1 MTFDDVRLIKHQ
13 ITGARRFVYWVHFRD
28 QRPRSQS
35 NGRAGKLS
43 IIRFVESAFGPLGT
57 RWQYQ
62 RFNTNDY
69 ILKLNS
75 EQDLVMLIL
84 RFR

>member
-1 MTFDDVRLIKHQ
+1 MTFDDVKLIKHQ
-13 ITGARRFVYWVHFRD
+13 FTGAKRFGYWVHFRD
-28 QRPRSQS
+28 QRQSEKS
-35 NGRAGKLS
+35 NGRKGKLS
-43 IIRFVESAFGPLGT
+43 IIRFVEDAFGPLGT

-62 RFNTNDY
+62 RFNTTEY

-75 EQDLVMLIL
+75 EQDLIMLIL